1 MSDLDGRRV
10 LVAGASAGIGREFAI
25 RAAAVGAKVAA
36 TARRADR
43 LADLDAVAV
52 PGDIA
57 DPEQCRRIADE
68 AAAALGGIDLLLSSV
83 GSAPMQRFAGT
94 EPEHWAQVLSVNVVG
109 THQLIRAT
117 LPHLSEG
124 GVVAVLS
131 SESVSDGRP
140 ALGAYAASKAALET
154 SMQVWRNEHPGLRF
168 ATVQVGATMPTEFGS
183 NFTDAD
189 LLGAAMENWTN
200 RGLMQEQYMETGEVA
215 DVLVSMLAGVLP
227 FPGVCIEHVRLRS
240 PSKLLGDEW
249 TESQ

>member
-25 RAAAVGAKVAA
+25 RAAAVGAKVVA
-36 TARRADR
+36 TARRAEL

-52 PGDIA
+52 PGDIV
-57 DPEQCRRIADE
+57 DPGECHRIAPE
-68 AAAALGGIDLLLSSV
+68 AAGALGGLDLVLSSV
-83 GSAPMQRFAGT
+83 GSAPMQRFADT
-94 EPEHWAQVLSVNVVG
+94 EVEHWAQVLAVNVVG
-109 THQLIRAT
+109 THQLIRAV

-124 GVVAVLS
+124 GMVAVLS

-183 NFTDAD
+183 NFTDEA
-189 LLGAAMENWTN
+189 LLGAALTNWTN
-200 RGLMQEQYMETGEVA
+200 RGLMQEQYMETSEVA
-215 DVLVSMLAGVLP
+215 HVLVSMLAGVLP
-227 FPGVCIEHVRLRS
+227 FPGVGLEHVRLRS
-240 PSKLLGDEW
+240 PSKLVGDEW
-249 TESQ
+249 TENQ